1 MRSPDG
7 SWQRMRDPLRVVIVI
22 TSSLC
27 IAFVPSS
34 AKISMNEGAS
44 LLTLLI
50 SRCLIG
56 AVLLLPLILMQRRSP
71 LIPRAFHVRTIIS
84 TMFNIG
90 MIGCLYS
97 AVQYVDVGLAVLV
110 LYMFPLGIALLSHV
124 SGRQRVNAAQWGA
137 VVALLIGLCLLMF
150 DTLWVG
156 SVFGLAL
163 CFGSMIFAMA
173 FVTMSSD
180 LSDALGAS
188 VVNFQINLW
197 SVAFLALAL
206 MLPFGP
212 VITLPETTKGWL
224 AIASN
229 GIFYMF
235 GYWLFF
241 EACRLIGVTRASI
254 LTLVDPLFAALIAI
268 IFLDQLLT
276 GAEWAGFVIILM
288 ALVLFEMKKQAV
300 ASR

>member
-1 MRSPDG
+1 
-7 SWQRMRDPLRVVIVI
+7 MRDPAGVAIVI
-22 TSSLC
+22 ISSLC

-56 AVLLLPLILMQRRSP
+56 AALLLPVILIQRRSP
-71 LIPRAFHVRTIIS
+71 FIPRAFHMRTIIS

-97 AVQYVDVGLAVLV
+97 AVQHVDVGLAVLV
-110 LYMFPLGIALLSHV
+110 LYMFPLGIALLAHV
-124 SGRQRVNAAQWGA
+124 TGRQRVNAAQWGA
-137 VVALLIGLCLLMF
+137 VAALLVGLCLLMF

-156 SVFGLAL
+156 SAFGLAL
-163 CFGSMIFAMA
+163 SFGSMLFAMA
-173 FVTMSSD
+173 YVTMSSD
-180 LSDALGAS
+180 LSDALGAT
-188 VVNFQINLW
+188 VVNFQTNLW
-197 SVAFLALAL
+197 SVVFLVAALL
-206 MLPFGP
+206 LPFGP
-212 VITLPETTKGWL
+212 VVTLPETAKGWL

-229 GIFYMF
+229 GTFYMF

-241 EACRLIGVTRASI
+241 EACRVIGVTRASI
-254 LTLVDPLFAALIAI
+254 LTLVDPLLAALIAI
-268 IFLDQLLT
+268 IFLDQFLT
-276 GAEWAGFVIILM
+276 GTEWAGFVIILM

-300 ASR
+300 TSR